1 MAAGVLTSR
10 KKPAVL
16 HKQAQIRHKSECEL
30 SADPT
35 QNRRNSRAS
44 CYGLLRHKGMPLLAE

>member
-10 KKPAVL
+10 RKPALL
-16 HKQAQIRHKSECEL
+16 HKQAQIRRKSECEL

-35 QNRRNSRAS
+35 QNRRNSRAL
-44 CYGLLRHKGMPLLAE
+44 CYGLLRHKGM